1 MRQPIYFDNTSA
13 PNKIINSTGNRITMT
28 LSNPILLDKYKN
40 YEIGLLNASI
50 VYCDPNVI
58 NRYLRFTYNTVNYNM
73 VVPNGI
79 YSLNDLNVMFVI
91 LTESF
96 FANSLFYCEGL
107 DSTAQVGLFCN
118 DYQNTQVS
126 FISNN
131 YNIFD
136 ILGFVPTNSK
146 FVPQSAVNY

>member
-1 MRQPIYFDNTSA
+1 M
-13 PNKIINSTGNRITMT
+13 
-28 LSNPILLDKYKN
+28 DKDKN

-50 VYCDPNVI
+50 VYCNPNVV
-58 NRYLRFTYNTVNYNM
+58 NRYLIFTYKTVNYSM

-91 LTESF
+91 LTESL
-96 FANSLFYCEGL
+96 FANGLFYCEGL
-107 DSTAQVGLFCN
+107 DSTAQVALFCN
-118 DYQNTQVS
+118 DYENTQVS

-131 YNIFD
+131 DNIFD

-146 FVPQSAVNY
+146 FVPQSAVNYYLSQGRALLNNISNFL